1 MHDGFL
7 ECINVENSRPRTL
20 GWKKIGGSWKA
31 SLVRDFYGWLVGVQV
46 MSVSLAVTPLI
57 LLIFSTEF
65 SMSSSWLKPLNEA
78 TTSNS
83 PGIRWASTRFGKVFS
98 FWSTVRNLP
107 LTLTSAK
114 ASGGSEDSCLFLAL
128 VTFSMENAVWVDVMP
143 VMLLIFSTVLNAL
156 IGSLVLSLITRSKRP
171 VTGVTDSMLLTRLS
185 WLTMCPSSPLAFAK
199 TKLVDAD
206 LDIFL

>member
-7 ECINVENSRPRTL
+7 ECINVENSRPRTR

-46 MSVSLAVTPLI
+46 MSVSLAVTPSI
-57 LLIFSTEF
+57 
-65 SMSSSWLKPLNEA
+65 
-78 TTSNS
+78 
-83 PGIRWASTRFGKVFS
+83 
-98 FWSTVRNLP
+98 
-107 LTLTSAK
+107 
-114 ASGGSEDSCLFLAL
+114 
-128 VTFSMENAVWVDVMP
+128 
-143 VMLLIFSTVLNAL
+143 LLIFSTVLNAL
-156 IGSLVLSLITRSKRP
+156 MGSLVPSLITRSKRP

-185 WLTMCPSSPLAFAK
+185 WLTMCPSSPLALAK